1 MNKVLRI
8 YGKPGVGKTVV
19 PKNVLNQFDEL
30 KNACSITLV
39 HRT

>member
-19 PKNVLNQFDEL
+19 PKHVLHQFDEL